1 MSKKE
6 LSKQELEWQTTED
19 VATIERYQKILNDKE
34 RLASAMKK
42 AEEQITNLK
51 ERAAT
56 LGKSLT
62 GLKK

>member
-34 RLASAMKK
+34 RLARAMKK

-51 ERAAT
+51 ERAAA

>member
-1 MSKKE
+1 MNKKE
-6 LSKQELEWQTTED
+6 LSKEELEWQTTED

-34 RLASAMKK
+34 RLARAMKK

>member
-34 RLASAMKK
+34 RLARAMKK

>member
-34 RLASAMKK
+34 RLARAMKK

-51 ERAAT
+51 ERAAI

>member
-1 MSKKE
+1 MGKKE

-34 RLASAMKK
+34 RLARAMKK

-51 ERAAT
+51 ERAAA

>member
-34 RLASAMKK
+34 RLARAMKK
-42 AEEQITNLK
+42 AEEQITNLN
-51 ERAAT
+51 ERAAA

>member
-1 MSKKE
+1 MSKEE
-6 LSKQELEWQTTED
+6 LSRQELEWQTTED

-34 RLASAMKK
+34 RLARAMKK

-51 ERAAT
+51 ERAAV

>member
-6 LSKQELEWQTTED
+6 LSKQELEWQTTEN

-34 RLASAMKK
+34 RLARAMEK

>member
-34 RLASAMKK
+34 RLARAMKK
-42 AEEQITNLK
+42 TEEQIKK
-51 ERAAT
+51 E
-56 LGKSLT
+56 LL
-62 GLKK
+62 LWVNH